1 MAYTISHCFRP
12 SSQRSLCVGISKY
25 VIEKNSKFM
34 SGFSGRASWFG
45 EMNIPKYFAKRYPI
59 TKFKSK
65 KDGKPFDVYV
75 IPIDDI
81 KDFNNARLNDEP
93 KIKTI
98 ERQIIDKELDYALA
112 ENALLKEVMNMFPD
126 SQLLITEEVK

>member
-1 MAYTISHCFRP
+1 
-12 SSQRSLCVGISKY
+12 
-25 VIEKNSKFM
+25 M

>member
-25 VIEKNSKFM
+25 VIEKNSKFI
-34 SGFSGRASWFG
+34 SGFGGRASWFG

-81 KDFNNARLNDEP
+81 KDFNNERLNNEP
-93 KIKTI
+93 RKKEQMKKT
-98 ERQIIDKELDYALA
+98 KE
-112 ENALLKEVMNMFPD
+112 K
-126 SQLLITEEVK
+126 KRKR

>member
-1 MAYTISHCFRP
+1 MSYTISHCFRP

-25 VIEKNSKFM
+25 VIEKNSKFI

-59 TKFKSK
+59 TTFKSK

-81 KDFNNARLNDEP
+81 KDFNNERLNNEP
-93 KIKTI
+93 KIKPK
-98 ERQIIDKELDYALA
+98 ERELIDAELRYALA
-112 ENALLKEVMNMFPD
+112 GNPLLKEIMDMFPG
-126 SQLLITEEVK
+126 SQLYNIEDPK